1 MFSRIKQ
8 DLPASIVVFLV
19 ALPLCLGIAVASGA
33 PPVSGLIAGVIG
45 GILVGWLS
53 GSPLGVSGP
62 AAGLTAIVSM
72 GIADLGSFEVLLA
85 AVVVAGAIQILLGIA
100 RAGIIAYYFPSSV
113 IKGMLAGIGIII
125 ILKQIPHAFGDDKDP
140 MGDESFDQPDKLNT
154 FQEIMVA
161 METPNWGAFLITAAC
176 LLLML
181 AWERPVIQR
190 NQWLRYVPGP
200 LLAVILGI
208 LMALGFDGH
217 PVLTIG
223 AEHYVQ
229 LPDLTDLGSYVLPS
243 FSAIGTTDFWRI
255 AFTLAVVASIE
266 TLLCVEATD
275 KMDPRKRITPANREL
290 YAQGAGNMLSGLLGG
305 LPLTQVVVRSSANIQ
320 SGGQSKLSAI
330 LHGAWLLVSVF
341 TIAVAL
347 RMVPLASLA
356 AILLLVGY
364 KLTKPALFRS
374 MWSQGLAQF
383 IPFIVTVGFMAVTND
398 LLRGVI
404 LGLVVAFI
412 HILWK
417 NFKVPYHFDPKKYK
431 PGMPVY
437 ITLSEDV
444 TFLNKAGIKRMLSE
458 LPKGTRLVIDASRT
472 INLDPDVLE
481 IFDDFVSASS
491 ERGIQ
496 VELIGFERSRERMP
510 MQKELTKAVRDFA
523 EAGRRQNPAGR

>member
-154 FQEIMVA
+154 FQEIAVA
-161 METPNWGAFLITAAC
+161 METPNWGAFLITLTC

-181 AWERPVIQR
+181 AWERPIIQK
-190 NQWLRYVPGP
+190 NNWLRYVPGP
-200 LLAVILGI
+200 LLAVALGI
-208 LMALGFDGH
+208 VMAMGFDGI
-217 PVLTIG
+217 PALAIG
-223 AEHYVQ
+223 ADHYVP
-229 LPDLTDLGSYVLPS
+229 LPDLLDTGSYALPS
-243 FSAIGTTDFWRI
+243 FSALADGTFWRV
-255 AFTLAVVASIE
+255 AFTIAIVASIE

-290 YAQGAGNMLSGLLGG
+290 YAQGAGNIISGLLGG
-305 LPLTQVVVRSSANIQ
+305 LPLTQVIVRSSANIQ
-320 SGGQSKLSAI
+320 SGGQTKLSSI
-330 LHGAWLLVSVF
+330 LHGTWLLLAVF
-341 TIAVAL
+341 AIAGLL

-364 KLTKPALFRS
+364 KLAKPSLFKS
-374 MWSQGLAQF
+374 MWRNGLPQF
-383 IPFIVTVGFMAVTND
+383 TPFIVTVGFMALTND
-398 LLRGVI
+398 LLRGVA
-404 LGLVVAFI
+404 LGLAMAFI

-417 NFKVPYHFDPKKYK
+417 NFKVPFHYDPHRYK
-431 PGMPVY
+431 PGMPIY
-437 ITLSEDV
+437 IELSEDV
-444 TFLNKAGIKRMLSE
+444 TFLNKAGIKRTLSE
-458 LPKGTRLVIDASRT
+458 IPDGARVVIDGGRSYD
-472 INLDPDVLE
+472 LDPDVRE
-481 IFDDFVSASS
+481 IIDDFQATA
-491 ERGIQ
+491 EGRNLRLQ
-496 VELIGFERSRERMP
+496 LLNMP
-510 MQKELTKAVRDFA
+510 ARPGEEPAAPATMLA
-523 EAGRRQNPAGR
+523 NPEP